1 MGTNIKNSIKNL
13 LKIMPC
19 LYSSNKV
26 LILNGISYRVK
37 LFYVI
42 LFWTIQGLFG
52 FTLYPIFGLFMFGI
66 ILENSNNSILLSTT
80 ITLVSLYILVYVIL
94 FIFSYFAPLKKEI

>member
-1 MGTNIKNSIKNL
+1 
-13 LKIMPC
+13 
-19 LYSSNKV
+19 
-26 LILNGISYRVK
+26 
-37 LFYVI
+37 
-42 LFWTIQGLFG
+42 
-52 FTLYPIFGLFMFGI
+52 MFGI